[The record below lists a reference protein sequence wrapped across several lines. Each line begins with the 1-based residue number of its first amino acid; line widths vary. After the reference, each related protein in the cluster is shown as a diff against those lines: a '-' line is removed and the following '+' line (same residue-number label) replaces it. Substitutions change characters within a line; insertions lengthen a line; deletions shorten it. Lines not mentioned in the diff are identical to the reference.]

1 MSRRS
6 FVTSVSVSE
15 SEPRVVSRRS
25 SVTSASTCV
34 RNSSVVSA
42 FCLSR
47 SIALQDLDL
56 GDQPRLAS
64 MIEYVAM
71 NLNVLWRYF
80 FLAGY
85 LKARS

>member
-1 MSRRS
+1 M
-6 FVTSVSVSE
+6 
-15 SEPRVVSRRS
+15 
-25 SVTSASTCV
+25 
-34 RNSSVVSA
+34 
-42 FCLSR
+42 SR
-47 SIALQDLDL
+47 SIALQDLNL